1 MKINTAFKLSALA
14 AALSVSVPAFAA
26 TTISGTGVVPV
37 TGNNTGNSITLNAG
51 TTVNGTLAAG
61 NTTVGTLAAG
71 NTTVTGDTTISGTL
85 TVGTTNIVQAIGD
98 GDATTLASA
107 NTYTDQRFNNIETKY
122 QAAVASSIA
131 IASLPQPTNAGHSM
145 VSFSVGQWE
154 KEQGYAVGVSGVTEN
169 NKWVYKAA
177 GTGNSRGDFGG
188 GISFGFQWK

>member
-26 TTISGTGVVPV
+26 TTISGTGFIPV

-51 TTVNGTLAAG
+51 TTVN
-61 NTTVGTLAAG
+61 GTLAAG

-107 NTYTDQRFNNIETKY
+107 NSYADAGDATTL
-122 QAAVASSIA
+122 ASA
-131 IASLPQPTNAGHSM
+131 
-145 VSFSVGQWE
+145 
-154 KEQGYAVGVSGVTEN
+154 
-169 NKWVYKAA
+169 
-177 GTGNSRGDFGG
+177 NS
-188 GISFGFQWK
+188 